1 MRPPIE
7 LAVSYIGL
15 AAVLA
20 AASYFGPPS
29 RPDNPLPV
37 KPTIETIVE
46 RESYA
51 VAISAAED
59 GSVYLIF
66 YGDGRVYRR
75 HGNGPELETV
85 ASLRAPSFVG
95 TDKMGNIYASY
106 GADGNGCI
114 LDHALGSLTQSG
126 AIEKIRLRENITSL
140 AVADDNS
147 IYLTA
152 SEGEVWKIDSS
163 MHKTLLFSPEQS
175 YDAHPIPYLQGVA
188 VNKKGQVL
196 VVDNEGAVLLLEQ
209 GRLRLLAGKAGECGM
224 VDGIGEK
231 ARFCGPTAAT
241 ADRNGDFLV
250 VDQSCAVR
258 KVTTSGEV
266 TTLIG
271 TPDGPL
277 PGLVQLPEKQ
287 CSTWIRSIAVDRNG
301 DVLLAA
307 RTALRVHI
315 P

>member
-1 MRPPIE
+1 MRTRIE

-15 AAVLA
+15 TAVLA
-20 AASYFGPPS
+20 AASYFGPPA

-37 KPTIETIVE
+37 KPTIETIAE

-51 VAISAAED
+51 EAISAADD

-66 YGDGRVYRR
+66 YGDGGVYR
-75 HGNGPELETV
+75 HNGNEPELEMV
-85 ASLRAPSFVG
+85 ASLLAPSFVG
-95 TDKMGNIYASY
+95 SDKQGNVYASY

-114 LDHALGSLTQSG
+114 LDHVLGSLTQSG
-126 AIEKIRLRENITSL
+126 ATEKFRLHEAITSL
-140 AVADDNS
+140 AVGDDNS

-152 SEGEVWKIDSS
+152 SEGEVWKIDTS
-163 MHKTLLFSPEQS
+163 MHKTLLLSPEQS
-175 YDAHPIPYLQGVA
+175 FDAHPIPYLQGVA

-209 GRLRLLAGKAGECGM
+209 GRLRLLAGKPGECGM

-258 KVTTSGEV
+258 KVTASGEV

-277 PGLVQLPEKQ
+277 PGFVQLPEKQ

-301 DVLLAA
+301 DILLAA
-307 RTALRVHI
+307 RSALRIHI

>member
-1 MRPPIE
+1 MRPRIE
-7 LAVSYIGL
+7 LAACYTIL

-20 AASYFGPPS
+20 VASYFGPPK
-29 RPDNPLPV
+29 RPDNPTPAR
-37 KPTIETIVE
+37 PTIETIAE
-46 RESYA
+46 RDSYV
-51 VAISAAED
+51 VAISAADD
-59 GSVYLIF
+59 GSVYLVF
-66 YGDGRVYRR
+66 YGEGEVFR
-75 HGNGPELETV
+75 HNGNGSELEVV
-85 ASLRAPSFVG
+85 ASLLAPGFIG
-95 TDKMGNIYASY
+95 TDKLGNVYASY
-106 GADGNGCI
+106 GADGIGCI
-114 LDHALGSLTQSG
+114 LDHMLGLLTQSG
-126 AIEKIRLRENITSL
+126 ASEKFRFHEAITGL
-140 AVADDNS
+140 AVDDGNN

-152 SEGEVWKIDSS
+152 SGSEVWKVDSS
-163 MHKTLLFSPEQS
+163 MHKTLLLDPEQF
-175 YDAHPIPYLQGVA
+175 YDAPPIPYLRGVA

-196 VVDNEGAVLLLEQ
+196 VVNNEGAVFLVEQ
-209 GRLRLLAGKAGECGM
+209 GRLRHLAGKPGECGM

-250 VDQSCAVR
+250 VDQDCAVR
-258 KVTTSGEV
+258 KVTASGEV